1 MVGRVGGGGWGG
13 GGGGVCFF
21 FFFFNDTA
29 TTEIYTLSLH
39 DALPIYVVF
48 HRSHIK
54 TLEESF
60 QRREAR
66 LQDETELLITQH
78 NEKLRMLDTEKSD
91 IQTSNMRKITML
103 ETSKEAEVERLKE
116 LHRKTIDVMRQ
127 EHEEEVAHLR
137 KLKVLI
143 SAFLVSLMGLA
154 FLKSF
159 PSSICS
165 SFLFQVFKFSSF
177 IVVLFSN
184 INMIFLLIRK

>member
-1 MVGRVGGGGWGG
+1 M
-13 GGGGVCFF
+13 
-21 FFFFNDTA
+21 
-29 TTEIYTLSLH
+29 
-39 DALPIYVVF
+39 YVVF

-143 SAFLVSLMGLA
+143 SAFLVSLMELA

-159 PSSICS
+159 PLSICS
-165 SFLFQVFKFSSF
+165 SFLFHCF
-177 IVVLFSN
+177 ISLKPP
-184 INMIFLLIRK
+184 ITFLGILRLSMK